1 LFHGQLVARGFAVRI
16 VTALC
21 DMGVTKSSCS
31 GSCIVGR
38 PRIKTSVNERHLLE
52 D

>member
-1 LFHGQLVARGFAVRI
+1 VARRFAVRI

-21 DMGVTKSSCS
+21 DKGVGNSSCS
-31 GSCIVGR
+31 GSCNVAR
-38 PRIKTSVNERHLLE
+38 LRAHASVNERHLLE